1 MIKRPTSPQH
11 RLACAQHNPT
21 RAPHMAVLIIVFLVA
36 RTLLYGCQNIPR
48 ARACYKSIVHH
59 KTTNLTHQKSP
70 HTQPQLSHAATSS
83 HQQDEPPLCFSS
95 SDLLLVGMDHLVARR
110 PHAHQLSKRTPRW
123 KPSRFS
129 WRSWSE
135 RTRRR
140 TSVAHTLKNGKK
152 SPSFETKCCAP
163 AMRCDTPRIETRR
176 QC

>member
-1 MIKRPTSPQH
+1 MGMIKRPTSPQH

-21 RAPHMAVLIIVFLVA
+21 RAPHMAVLVIMFLVA

-59 KTTNLTHQKSP
+59 KTTNLTLQKSP

-83 HQQDEPPLCFSS
+83 HQQEEPPLCFSS

-129 WRSWSE
+129 CSSWFE
-135 RTRRR
+135 GTRRR
-140 TSVAHTLKNGKK
+140 TSVAHT
-152 SPSFETKCCAP
+152 
-163 AMRCDTPRIETRR
+163 PRSV
-176 QC
+176 